1 MATVVGSEG
10 SDSAVDVGAGAA
22 GGDVGGE
29 SSPASSSSNG
39 VSFSLETF
47 PLRSFDRL
55 FWNQTYVIGK
65 TEVLQEGW

>member
-1 MATVVGSEG
+1 MRSVAGSEG
-10 SDSAVDVGAGAA
+10 SDSAADVGTGAVGGDA
-22 GGDVGGE
+22 GGD

-55 FWNQTYVIGK
+55 F
-65 TEVLQEGW
+65 